1 MSLRLRVACRPVLGL
16 LIRGRAVAVP
26 PRMFYVLRDRRTGG
40 YVADPYS
47 TGDRRRRYC
56 RNTGDAYRF
65 VRRDIAERAGDDMGG
80 VFEIVAVPIDVPP

>member
-1 MSLRLRVACRPVLGL
+1 MSLRLRVACRPILGL
-16 LIRGRAVAVP
+16 LVRGRAVPIP
-26 PRMFYVLRDRRTGG
+26 PRMFYVLRDRRTGAF
-40 YVADPYS
+40 VADPYG

-56 RNTGDAYRF
+56 RNVRNGYRF